1 LLGTAAAL
9 PAALR
14 AAFNRPLGVQVYTV
28 RTLMPDKGEATL
40 RAIAAIGYKEVEI
53 NFDDAK
59 KYASVLKETGLKA
72 TGSHIQG
79 DPHKAQMFDEFIAQ
93 AKELGIPAIGVP
105 YVNVLKSED
114 PAKFWTRFIDSLN
127 DSGERCKKAGLTFYY
142 HHHNFEFD
150 PKFRAIDLMYEKL
163 SKNVKLEIDCFW
175 ASVAGTDPAA
185 MIEKW
190 SGRLFGLHLKD
201 KSKDMPNSYDTS
213 KVKHEEFLE
222 VGSGSID
229 WSKVLKTAERSGV
242 QHYYVEQDFT
252 PGDPIESL
260 RKSYNYLRKVS

>member
-1 LLGTAAAL
+1 
-9 PAALR
+9 
-14 AAFNRPLGVQVYTV
+14 
-28 RTLMPDKGEATL
+28 
-40 RAIAAIGYKEVEI
+40 
-53 NFDDAK
+53 
-59 KYASVLKETGLKA
+59 
-72 TGSHIQG
+72 
-79 DPHKAQMFDEFIAQ
+79 
-93 AKELGIPAIGVP
+93 
-105 YVNVLKSED
+105 
-114 PAKFWTRFIDSLN
+114 
-127 DSGERCKKAGLTFYY
+127 
-142 HHHNFEFD
+142 
-150 PKFRAIDLMYEKL
+150 MYEKL